1 MKLIKLEKLNPID
14 EFQSSETDFVAPKDT
29 HRIEYSIESRIVKW
43 YLDENGEILDYE
55 DGEDAIGN
63 AITEDYSKVKT
74 VWEELYCNFSGDD
87 LLKNLYEMVMNGIL
101 PFKKNK

>member
-14 EFQSSETDFVAPKDT
+14 EFQSSESDFVAPKNT

-43 YLDENGEILDYE
+43 YLDENGEMLDYE
-55 DGEDAIGN
+55 EGEEAIGN

-101 PFKKNK
+101 PFKQK